1 MKQGDHVKVM
11 GIDWFYVFLKEVKG
25 TATLR
30 VGGGKGPDNSTL
42 ANFDRSG
49 SFPEA
54 NKIGSSAWPA
64 GPMGSRRYGHKASLM
79 MFTFSLGLSR

>member
-30 VGGGKGPDNSTL
+30 VGGGKGPDKPTL
-42 ANFDRSG
+42 ANCDRSG
-49 SFPEA
+49 SFPGT
-54 NKIGSSAWPA
+54 NKIGSSAWP
-64 GPMGSRRYGHKASLM
+64 GGQWVPVGMGTKPV
-79 MFTFSLGLSR
+79 